1 MLPIRIPKG
10 LKGFR
15 DLGSFWGRRE
25 VAIALALAALYIVSS
40 WISLRLALVGSVS
53 LVWPASGVA
62 LWAALRWRW
71 LGVVGIT
78 LGNGLFVLWRDISM
92 PGRDVW
98 LIIGIAVEMAALILP
113 LGAYAGARPAAR
125 LLSHPRQVLP
135 LVGAILLGTGA
146 HAAIAGLSFSFSG
159 MPADQ
164 ASRLFYHWWVS
175 NSIGA
180 ITLGPTLVLW
190 GQGTRGF
197 LGRDLLRYGEFGLT
211 LAIALLLSWLSF
223 GQRLPLE
230 YLLIPVAVWAA
241 FRYGDHAAGSVVS
254 IVTLA
259 GCLALHLTGSATEA
273 HAMDFVLA
281 QSFLGC
287 LAVMVWAL
295 LAILAERETVAH
307 RLAVANGELEAR
319 IRTRTAEL
327 ETAKCAAEQQVQE
340 RTRAQRALSDR
351 AALLEQHNRIL
362 ADLSRDET
370 LHQGQDLTE
379 GLRHITETL
388 SSTLAVARCGVWR
401 CHETAGDGQGGSPET
416 VRVLEALDLFD
427 QREHTHTSGYTMTM
441 ADYPTYFAA
450 LAVGEMVATSSA
462 QCDPRTAEFL
472 EDYLLPLNIQ
482 AMLDVPLKKRGQV
495 FGVICLE
502 HVGSERAWLPEELA
516 FARSV
521 GDLVTLAFEAHRRVL
536 AEQAAQQARAAAEAA
551 SLAKS
556 EFLANM
562 SHEPRTPLNGILGYA
577 QILQRDRVEPDD
589 RQHYAQVI
597 RQCGDHLLSLI
608 EDVLDLSKIEARR
621 LDLMPEPVALRGCIE
636 EVAQMCA
643 VRAQQKG
650 LMFSLTLGAD
660 LPTWVVV
667 DGKRLRQVLL
677 NLLGNA
683 VKFTDQGEIAL
694 GVRSLATESAEASE
708 TAETKTPETVETDGM
723 DGADRAI
730 AAVRF
735 EVTDTGVGI
744 GADQCRKIFEP
755 FEQAGS
761 SRQRSEGTG
770 LGLAI
775 GQQLVQRMGGA
786 ISVDSEL
793 GRGSRFWFDLR
804 LPIAAIAV
812 DPSGENGSQQATI
825 VGYRGDRKS
834 ILLVDDG
841 EANRAVVTTLLEPLG
856 FEIRLA
862 ANGREGLDAAI
873 AQPPDLILTD
883 IAMPEMDGLALI
895 QHLRQNATL
904 AQVPILVSSAS
915 VFEFDRDACLELGCQ
930 DFLPKPLD
938 FDALLAS
945 LAQHLALEWIEERL
959 PEEKGSSPS
968 PAAAATALG
977 TAPADTAFPIPPAA
991 ALVAL
996 REAVAWGDLQA
1007 VKAEAKRL
1015 QALDPDYGP
1024 FGDRLLALVRD
1035 FDDVGLETLMAT
1047 VGDRALKS
1055 QI

>member
-1 MLPIRIPKG
+1 M
-10 LKGFR
+10 
-15 DLGSFWGRRE
+15 GSFWGRRQG
-25 VAIALALAALYIVSS
+25 AIALALAALYIVSS
-40 WISLRLALVGSVS
+40 WVSLRLALVGSVS

-92 PGRDVW
+92 PWRDVG
-98 LIIGIAVEMAALILP
+98 LTVGIAVEMVALLLP
-113 LGAYAGARPAAR
+113 LGAYAGPRPAVR
-125 LLSHPRQVLP
+125 FLSHPRQILP
-135 LVGAILLGTGA
+135 LVAAIFFGTGA
-146 HAAIAGLSFSFSG
+146 HAAIAGLSFGLSG
-159 MPADQ
+159 MAPNQ
-164 ASRLFYHWWVS
+164 AVRLFYHWWVS

-180 ITLGPTLVLW
+180 ITLGPTLMLW

-197 LGRDLLRYGEFGLT
+197 LNGNLRRYGEFALT

-241 FRYGDHAAGSVVS
+241 FRYGDRAAGSVVS

-259 GCLALHLTGSATEA
+259 GCLALLLTGGATQA
-273 HAMDFVLA
+273 QAINFVLA

-287 LAVMVWAL
+287 LAVMVWAI

-307 RLAVANGELEAR
+307 RLAVANRELEDR
-319 IRTRTAEL
+319 ILTRTAEL
-327 ETAKCAAEQQVQE
+327 ETAKCAAEQEVQE

-362 ADLSRDET
+362 ADLSRNET

-379 GLRHITETL
+379 GLRHITEAL
-388 SSTLAVARCGVWR
+388 CSTLAVARCGVWR
-401 CHETAGDGQGGSPET
+401 CHETGGLGDDGNAEA
-416 VRVLEALDLFD
+416 VHVLESLDLFD
-427 QREHTHTSGYTMTM
+427 QRDRDHSSGYTMAM

-462 QCDPRTAEFL
+462 LCDPRTAEFA
-472 EDYLLPLNIQ
+472 EEYLRPLDIQ
-482 AMLDVPLKKRGQV
+482 AMLDVPLKKRGRV

-562 SHEPRTPLNGILGYA
+562 SHELRTPLNGILGYA

-621 LDLMPEPVALRGCIE
+621 LDLMPEPVALQGCIE
-636 EVAQMCA
+636 EVAHMCA
-643 VRAQQKG
+643 MRAEEKG
-650 LMFSLTLGAD
+650 LAFSLTLGAD
-660 LPTWVVV
+660 LPDWVIV

-683 VKFTDQGEIAL
+683 VKFTHQGAIAL
-694 GVRSLATESAEASE
+694 RVRSLEPTEASELEPIE
-708 TAETKTPETVETDGM
+708 TAETKETN
-723 DGADRAI
+723 GADRAI

-735 EVTDTGVGI
+735 EVEDTGVGI

-775 GQQLVQRMGGA
+775 GQRLVQRMGGA
-786 ISVDSEL
+786 IAVESEP

-804 LPIAAIAV
+804 LPIATIAA

-834 ILLVDDG
+834 ILVVDDG

-862 ANGREGLDAAI
+862 VNGREGLEMAI
-873 AQPPDLILTD
+873 AQPPDLVLTD
-883 IAMPEMDGLALI
+883 IAMPEMDGLTLI
-895 QHLRQNATL
+895 KHLRQDATL
-904 AQVPILVSSAS
+904 AQVPIVVSSAS
-915 VFEFDRDACLELGCQ
+915 VFEFDRDACLDLGCQ
-930 DFLPKPLD
+930 EFLPKPLD

-945 LAQHLALEWIEERL
+945 LAQHLDLDWIEET
-959 PEEKGSSPS
+959 P
-968 PAAAATALG
+968 
-977 TAPADTAFPIPPAA
+977 PADTPAIATTPTTISQGVGGDRADPFPIPPAEI
-991 ALVAL
+991 LVAL
-996 REAVAWGDLQA
+996 REAVSWGDLQT

-1015 QALDPDYGP
+1015 QVLDPAYGP

-1035 FDDVGLETLMAT
+1035 FDDVGLEKLMAT
-1047 VGDRALKS
+1047 VGDRAIAPS
-1055 QI
+1055 IQP